1 MCACSLPFCAVL
13 AVTVLLLSSIH
24 AHAVVELKINQEK
37 KCDLYDGSWVFDKS
51 YPLYDAEKCPLILQQ
66 FNCMRNGRPDRRYQK
81 YKWQPNNCN
90 LPRWDGRE
98 FASRVRGKRIM
109 FVGDSISTNQWQ
121 SLACII
127 RAAYPRAPYS
137 PATTVGPI
145 STILFPKLNMT
156 LMYMR
161 NAYIV
166 DIATERAAKVL
177 KLNSVAAS
185 AKQWLKTDI
194 LIFNTWHWW
203 LHTGRKQP
211 WDLIKDGKVI
221 RKDMDRLKAYERALR
236 TWTRWIDKRVD
247 TNKINIFFQGVSPD
261 HWNGSNWGRRDAQ
274 RCWGQEVP
282 LKQAAVEGGGGSDA
296 ADIILKKVLRSMKKP
311 VHLLDI
317 NRLSR
322 FRVDGHPSVYGNS
335 RKIGMDCTHWCLPG
349 VPDTWNQLL
358 YATLLKL

>member
-1 MCACSLPFCAVL
+1 MCACSSPLSAVL
-13 AVTVLLLSSIH
+13 AVTLLLLLSSVH
-24 AHAVVELKINQEK
+24 ADAVVELENHDK

-51 YPLYDAEKCPLILQQ
+51 YPLYDVEKCPLILQQ

-81 YKWQPNNCN
+81 YRWQPNNCN

-98 FASRVRGKRIM
+98 FAKRVRGKRIM
-109 FVGDSISTNQWQ
+109 FVGDSISMNQWE
-121 SLACII
+121 SLGCMI

-137 PATTVGPI
+137 SAKTGLL
-145 STILFPKLNMT
+145 STILFPKLNIT

-161 NAYIV
+161 NAFIV
-166 DIATERAAKVL
+166 DIATEKAAKVL

-185 AKQWLKTDI
+185 AKQWLHSDV
-194 LIFNTWHWW
+194 LIFNSWHWW
-203 LHTGRKQP
+203 LHTGKKQP
-211 WDLIKDGKVI
+211 WDVIEDGKVK

-261 HWNGSNWGRRDAQ
+261 HWNASNSTTDAQ
-274 RCWGQEVP
+274 RCLGRQRP
-282 LKQAAVEGGGGSDA
+282 LKQAAVEGGGTDQ
-296 ADIILKKVLRSMKKP
+296 ADIILKKVLRNMKKP

-317 NRLSR
+317 NKLSGY
-322 FRVDGHPSVYGNS
+322 RVDGHPSVYGNP
-335 RKIGMDCTHWCLPG
+335 RGLGMDCTHWCLPG

-358 YATLLKL
+358 FATLLTL